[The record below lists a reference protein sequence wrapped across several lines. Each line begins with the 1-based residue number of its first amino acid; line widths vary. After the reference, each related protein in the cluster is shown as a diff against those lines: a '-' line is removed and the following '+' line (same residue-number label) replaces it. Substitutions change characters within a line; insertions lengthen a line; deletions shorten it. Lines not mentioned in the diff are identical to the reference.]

1 MGWGGGS
8 FFFVFFNK
16 LAKNPNLKKNIFFLG
31 VGEVGV
37 GGGGGG
43 GMNSFDKESKS
54 EKKREKK
61 CFGWDREFGG

>member
-43 GMNSFDKESKS
+43 MNSFDKESKS